1 MENKSKIISVREQ
14 MVFSVIPILNL
25 WSAYR
30 IGKFRRFLLILLLIW
45 VVNVCFISCSLSIF
59 NLSQTI
65 GLCDFGYPLLKKVD
79 SAVEQQNNISPLI
92 FYNYKIY
99 NVWVN
104 CQTLGQH
111 LYFGKIL
118 CVLYWVKVKVIAY
131 SHQSNI
137 AIYLVSLP
145 LS

>member
-1 MENKSKIISVREQ
+1 VVRLQDREIQKILVDFVTDMGTKRS
-14 MVFSVIPILNL
+14 
-25 WSAYR
+25 
-30 IGKFRRFLLILLLIW
+30 
-45 VVNVCFISCSLSIF
+45 CFISYSLSIF

-65 GLCDFGYPLLKKVD
+65 GICDFGYPLLKKVD